1 MVQHIIPVTGKVL
14 LGEKRATRQD
24 ILAIFTQTTKEHKSS
39 EINPKNERIYATA
52 EDPLAS

>member
-14 LGEKRATRQD
+14 LGEKRATRQG
-24 ILAIFTQTTKEHKSS
+24 IPAIFTQSTKEHKPSG
-39 EINPKNERIYATA
+39 INPKNERIHATT